1 MLNFFMDFIIIMIFI
16 PLQDTQCS
24 TYNVTKGMSEH
35 IYHEYFVFLGMHGLT
50 WTHKVRKKNDRKRKR
65 ERLSVNK
72 QMRATR
78 CVIVTTLKRHSVPY
92 KRITWGATLPVMRAE
107 GKGRLRGM

>member
-50 WTHKVRKKNDRKRKR
+50 WTHKVRKKMTER
-65 ERLSVNK
+65 ESEK
-72 QMRATR
+72 D
-78 CVIVTTLKRHSVPY
+78 
-92 KRITWGATLPVMRAE
+92 
-107 GKGRLRGM
+107 